1 MHGRTGDHFYSTG
14 EFFGMV
20 AMLEHDLNHAAFVSA
35 TKCRLLKLYREDF
48 HRLEAASPAI
58 AAHIRQVAT
67 ARHAAYVAQT
77 KA

>member
-1 MHGRTGDHFYSTG
+1 
-14 EFFGMV
+14 
-20 AMLEHDLNHAAFVSA
+20 
-35 TKCRLLKLYREDF
+35 LKLYREDF